1 MGCATN
7 DTQTANHL
15 TDQFQVS
22 SLPDSFK
29 QLIFYLG
36 VYEWHLHV
44 TDNIKRA
51 WSADGE
57 EIDNNYSSGH
67 KNNKSRGIGV
77 MRFSTKCVWFKS
89 LDRWDKSGWEKLLC
103 ITLCSDLLHEG
114 ASGGLAPQFYFW
126 APQFQL
132 HTKKQ
137 NKTNTTKCFFLSEIN
152 LCLAFVSGPWTAL
165 FVVLGVERAQRA
177 MLRSAVISS

>member
-1 MGCATN
+1 MTHK
-7 DTQTANHL
+7 QPIL
-15 TDQFQVS
+15 S

-57 EIDNNYSSGH
+57 EIVTIIIHLVIKITKVEALVLWDFQQSVYGSNPWTGGINLGGKSCSASHCGQTSSM
-67 KNNKSRGIGV
+67 RGLQEAWPLSFTFGPLN
-77 MRFSTKCVWFKS
+77 FSFIPK
-89 LDRWDKSGWEKLLC
+89 
-103 ITLCSDLLHEG
+103 
-114 ASGGLAPQFYFW
+114 
-126 APQFQL
+126 
-132 HTKKQ
+132 

>member
-1 MGCATN
+1 MTHK
-7 DTQTANHL
+7 QPIL
-15 TDQFQVS
+15 S

-57 EIDNNYSSGH
+57 EIVTIIIHLVIKITKVEALVLWDFQQSVYGSNPWTGGINLGGKSCSASHCGQTSSM
-67 KNNKSRGIGV
+67 RGLQEAWPLSFTFGPLN
-77 MRFSTKCVWFKS
+77 FSFIPK
-89 LDRWDKSGWEKLLC
+89 
-103 ITLCSDLLHEG
+103 
-114 ASGGLAPQFYFW
+114 
-126 APQFQL
+126 
-132 HTKKQ
+132 

-152 LCLAFVSGPWTAL
+152 LLFQDHGQRCLLCWGWSVHSGQCYGLLWL
-165 FVVLGVERAQRA
+165 VVNVGLWVNSLDQA
-177 MLRSAVISS
+177 

>member
-1 MGCATN
+1 
-7 DTQTANHL
+7 
-15 TDQFQVS
+15 
-22 SLPDSFK
+22 
-29 QLIFYLG
+29 
-36 VYEWHLHV
+36 
-44 TDNIKRA
+44 
-51 WSADGE
+51 
-57 EIDNNYSSGH
+57 
-67 KNNKSRGIGV
+67 

-103 ITLCSDLLHEG
+103 ITLWSDLLHEG

-152 LCLAFVSGPWTAL
+152 LLFQDHGQRCLLCWGWSVHSGQCYGL
-165 FVVLGVERAQRA
+165 L
-177 MLRSAVISS
+177 